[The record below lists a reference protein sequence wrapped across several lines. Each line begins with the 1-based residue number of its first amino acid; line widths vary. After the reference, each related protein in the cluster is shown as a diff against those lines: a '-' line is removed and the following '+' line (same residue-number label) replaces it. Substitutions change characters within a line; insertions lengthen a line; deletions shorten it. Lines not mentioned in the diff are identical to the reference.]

1 MFSFCVIE
9 VYLFIIYYQKTKK
22 ERGRKGRQYNNAVE
36 LDIAVCFCFHII
48 YVLGIYYSSQCVY
61 RYYISFF
68 SSWDATWK
76 LTVWNN
82 QRVCL
87 VCQWHPR

>member
-1 MFSFCVIE
+1 MIE

-48 YVLGIYYSSQCVY
+48 YVLGIYYCSQFVY
-61 RYYISFF
+61 RYYISFLGCYME
-68 SSWDATWK
+68 TYG
-76 LTVWNN
+76 VE
-82 QRVCL
+82 
-87 VCQWHPR
+87 